1 MFVRMSRRDNETS
14 GRERAARRGLYGQRP
29 SKSHDEACRKEFAR
43 IAAMS
48 ARERMIEALA
58 LDEEISG
65 ILGASRTDEGEPR
78 GAE

>member
-1 MFVRMSRRDNETS
+1 
-14 GRERAARRGLYGQRP
+14 
-29 SKSHDEACRKEFAR
+29 
-43 IAAMS
+43 MS